1 MNFIF
6 SIRREIAIQMIL
18 TLITLIGKEVFTKI
32 LDKTFRKPQILVSF
46 GIPDRDTMYMSKT
59 GCYIPRYEEYH
70 GQIKKTL
77 NVKINI
83 QVINN
88 TSVNK
93 LMRDINL
100 YAYYKGKEVT
110 KLKLVKISVIDG
122 CEKIS
127 DFRQPISHSELVP
140 SKAERNIKLWSKLES
155 TTDNDNKIDIKYD
168 EIRLGYC
175 DIRGKR
181 HRLHLLNID
190 ENSCWKDGE
199 KETPE
204 EPIRIL

>member
-1 MNFIF
+1 MLNFLL
-6 SIRREIAIQMIL
+6 SIKREVLIQMVL
-18 TLITLIGKEVFTKI
+18 TLITLIGKEMFTI
-32 LDKTFRKPQILVSF
+32 IIDKTFRKPQILVSF
-46 GIPDRDTMYMSKT
+46 STSDRDRDTMYVSKT
-59 GCYIPRYEEYH
+59 GCYIESN

-77 NVKINI
+77 NIKINI

-88 TSVNK
+88 TNVNK

-100 YAYYKGKEVT
+100 YAYYKGKEVA

-127 DFRQPISHSELVP
+127 DFGQPISHSELVP

-168 EIRLGYC
+168 EIRFGYC

-181 HRLHLLNID
+181 HRLYLLNID

>member
-1 MNFIF
+1 
-6 SIRREIAIQMIL
+6 MIL
-18 TLITLIGKEVFTKI
+18 TLITLIGKEMFTKI
-32 LDKTFRKPQILVSF
+32 LDKTFRKPQIWVSF
-46 GIPDRDTMYMSKT
+46 GIPDRDIMYISKT
-59 GCYIPRYEEYH
+59 GCYVPRYEEYH

-83 QVINN
+83 QVINS
-88 TSVNK
+88 TSINK
-93 LMRDINL
+93 LMRNINL
-100 YAYYKGKEVT
+100 YAYYKGKEVA

-127 DFRQPISHSELVP
+127 DFGQDISHSEFIP

-155 TTDNDNKIDIKYD
+155 ITDNYNKTDIKYD

-175 DIRGKR
+175 NIRGKK

-190 ENSCWKDGE
+190 EDSCWKDGE

>member
-1 MNFIF
+1 MLSFLL
-6 SIRREIAIQMIL
+6 SIKKEVIIQMVL
-18 TLITLIGKEVFTKI
+18 TLITLIGKEMFTI
-32 LDKTFRKPQILVSF
+32 IIDKTFRKPQILVSF
-46 GIPDRDTMYMSKT
+46 GTSDRDTMYVSKT
-59 GCYIPRYEEYH
+59 GCYIEPH
-70 GQIKKTL
+70 GQIEKTL

-100 YAYYKGKEVT
+100 YAYYKGKEVA

-127 DFRQPISHSELVP
+127 DFGQPISHSELVP

-155 TTDNDNKIDIKYD
+155 TTDNDNKTDIKYD
-168 EIRLGYC
+168 EIRFGYC
-175 DIRGKR
+175 DIRGKKR
-181 HRLHLLNID
+181 RLHLLNID
-190 ENSCWKDGE
+190 EDSCWKNDE

>member
-127 DFRQPISHSELVP
+127 DFGQPISHSELVP